1 MDLPFAGE
9 SDVFGGLMGMA
20 VKSIFSAVGKQLQQA
35 SQQSAA
41 VREQAAALI
50 ESDFRVQR
58 ALGGGRVQVGRD
70 AISQSSSTTII
81 NGQRS
86 AAVTLLLPVQ
96 SSGGQTATAEVGE
109 FTAHTTVPCIISEPL
124 WITFIMMPPDT
135 GLFSSILFQIIHAF
149 MRVVQSLNGVHA
161 FLQVSFQ
168 QSPTQE
174 DADAELRILVRTAN
188 GQVVQINGGRG
199 DKEGAIDVDWR
210 EVK

>member
-1 MDLPFAGE
+1 MRRVKERHQLNVTAQAGGSAMLCGKVRKILNHCEYFLKYMERFRLCRSAHVMDIPRTPWKCSETDLPLAGE
-9 SDVFGGLMGMA
+9 SDIFGGLMGMA

-35 SQQSAA
+35 TQQSAA

-109 FTAHTTVPCIISEPL
+109 FTAQTTAPCIKSGPL
-124 WITFIMMPPDT
+124 LITSTMMPPDT
-135 GLFSSILFQIIHAF
+135 G
-149 MRVVQSLNGVHA
+149 
-161 FLQVSFQ
+161 FLLSY
-168 QSPTQE
+168 P
-174 DADAELRILVRTAN
+174 
-188 GQVVQINGGRG
+188 
-199 DKEGAIDVDWR
+199 K
-210 EVK
+210 